1 MSAGRSSDDT
11 CVRAQ
16 GINPTL
22 VAYLDI
28 HVRRTHILQDS
39 LQQIVSRP
47 QVGVGVG
54 VGVGWAWAERTC
66 V

>member
-1 MSAGRSSDDT
+1 MHAFT
-11 CVRAQ
+11 PMHLCVMQ

-28 HVRRTHILQDS
+28 HVRRSHILQDS

-47 QVGVGVG
+47 QVGVIGV
-54 VGVGWAWAERTC
+54 V
-66 V
+66 